1 MLSTFPSLR
10 RKYSTFRND
19 LPFFVWQR
27 YFANASL
34 PLATTRSKSNCP
46 IKLIC
51 VSQQFVLKALLLMWS
66 SPAALEKVKLSASR
80 TSNGPQS
87 FFSTSQVLY
96 HFRTISSAVVLCP
109 ALARAL
115 AVTENAA
122 APTSAQAPASS
133 AFRRDTPILA
143 MSILLFS
150 FVVWPKHTNRL
161 VCKMPNY
168 PYATMRS
175 APLADARRAKR
186 VQPVHDV
193 SDPRFDHFQILSL
206 LGQPPKTFN
215 HRDQ

>member
-1 MLSTFPSLR
+1 MASTFPSLS

-34 PLATTRSKSNCP
+34 PLATTRSRSNCP

-51 VSQQFVLKALLLMWS
+51 VSQQLVLKALLLMWS

-109 ALARAL
+109 APARAL

-122 APTSAQAPASS
+122 APTIAQAPASS

-150 FVVWPKHTNRL
+150 FL
-161 VCKMPNY
+161 VCCPSIRTGW
-168 PYATMRS
+168 YAECRTILTQRCNQ
-175 APLADARRAKR
+175 PLLRLPGARRDFSQSTMFLIPA
-186 VQPVHDV
+186 
-193 SDPRFDHFQILSL
+193 FI
-206 LGQPPKTFN
+206 TF
-215 HRDQ
+215 RS